1 MLILTRKKDES
12 IIIAGHIRVTVVGIC
27 GDKVRVGVEAD
38 KAISVHREEIQAKI
52 DREASGREGAA

>member
-1 MLILTRKKDES
+1 M
-12 IIIAGHIRVTVVGIC
+12 TVVGIH

-52 DREASGREGAA
+52 DREANGREGAA